1 VTRRKLIAGNWKM
14 NETVPE
20 AVVLAQEI
28 SNLMERDWLEMV
40 DVAVCP
46 PFVDLK
52 PVKTVLEFDRVDIA
66 LGAQNVYW
74 EPAGAFTGEIS
85 IPMIKEIGC
94 TFCIVGHSERRN
106 LFGETNED
114 VNRKARALIEAGIA
128 PIVCVGE
135 SLSVRDEGAYLD
147 YVTAQVRAA
156 FAGIDGDDA
165 RTTVVA
171 YEPVW
176 AIGTG
181 RTATPEQ
188 AEEVCAAIRA
198 CLADLYDEATA
209 AAMRILYGGSMNEG
223 NAALLLSEADIDG
236 GLIGGAALKAG
247 SFIEIVK
254 AAL

>member
-1 VTRRKLIAGNWKM
+1 
-14 NETVPE
+14 
-20 AVVLAQEI
+20 
-28 SNLMERDWLEMV
+28 MERDWLEMV

-94 TFCIVGHSERRN
+94 AFCIVGHSERRN

-209 AAMRILYGGSMNEG
+209 ADMRILYGGSMNEG
-223 NAALLLSEADIDG
+223 NAALLLAEADIDG

-254 AAL
+254 AAR